1 MVDAPIDS
9 KSRGFFFLFFMIMD
23 VSGVHFLPESQPLG
37 TMLLHTVFIN
47 DQCD

>member
-1 MVDAPIDS
+1 MGPTC
-9 KSRGFFFLFFMIMD
+9 FMALRIFHD
-23 VSGVHFLPESQPLG
+23 VAVFGVHFLPELQPLG